1 VLGPYRTVF
10 HLAIGL
16 LLLVRLAAQ
25 FLPGREQAL
34 ALQQERR
41 AEMHATD
48 VDRRDAAHVGE
59 PI

>member
-25 FLPGREQAL
+25 FLPGREHAL
-34 ALQQERR
+34 ALHQERR

-48 VDRRDAAHVGE
+48 LDRRDAAHVGE